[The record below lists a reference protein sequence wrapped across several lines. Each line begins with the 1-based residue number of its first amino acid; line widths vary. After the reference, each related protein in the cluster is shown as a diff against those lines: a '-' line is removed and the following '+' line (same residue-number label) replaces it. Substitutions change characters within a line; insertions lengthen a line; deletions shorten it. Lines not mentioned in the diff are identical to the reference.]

1 MGNNHEVFKQVNM
14 IKPAFKK
21 TFLAE
26 VRRIDRSDQS
36 CVRLKVGRPIKCT
49 DKKMIGCEQ
58 NVVT

>member
-1 MGNNHEVFKQVNM
+1 M

-36 CVRLKVGRPIKCT
+36 WVRLKVGRPIKCT